1 MTPNSRVI
9 GAERLGPLCLLSDFT
24 EVTGAVALSLKKAGL
39 KHTRVQSLI
48 VSKQAQESPSAGVHE
63 NLTNTEASIVLC

>member
-9 GAERLGPLCLLSDFT
+9 GAERLGPLCLLTLQMSL
-24 EVTGAVALSLKKAGL
+24 GAVALSLKKAGL

-63 NLTNTEASIVLC
+63 NLTNTKASIVLC

>member
-9 GAERLGPLCLLSDFT
+9 GAERLGPLCLLTLQRSL
-24 EVTGAVALSLKKAGL
+24 GAVALSLKKAGL

-48 VSKQAQESPSAGVHE
+48 VSKQAQELPSAGVHE